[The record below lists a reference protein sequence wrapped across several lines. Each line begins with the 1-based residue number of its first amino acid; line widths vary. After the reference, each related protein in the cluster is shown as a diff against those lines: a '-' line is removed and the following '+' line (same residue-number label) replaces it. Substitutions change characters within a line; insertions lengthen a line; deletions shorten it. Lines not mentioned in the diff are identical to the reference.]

1 MKRLLQIAAAVLI
14 LGGGGC
20 GFGSLPGQLSRS
32 LLEHPDPETVRDGA
46 PAYLIMVDSLI
57 AAAPE
62 DGERLAAGARLYA
75 FYATT
80 FVDDPDRRR
89 RLTARAREYGFKAL
103 CARDERACDGF
114 TGSYQQLLASLNEF
128 NRADEVPALFA
139 MTVGWL
145 AWLQANSENWEAV
158 ADLPKIEALL
168 NRIVFLDE
176 SYQGGAAHK
185 LLGVL
190 LSLRPPALG
199 GRPEAAKFHF
209 ERTLELT
216 GGRDLAAKVEFA
228 RSYARSVY
236 DRELHDRLLR
246 EVLAADP
253 AVPGLTL
260 TNTLAQR
267 QARELLESADAYF

>member
-1 MKRLLQIAAAVLI
+1 MKRFRIIAAAALLFSLI
-14 LGGGGC
+14 GC
-20 GFGSLPGQLSRS
+20 GLGNLPGQLSLV
-32 LLEHPDPETVRDGA
+32 LLDHPDPETVRDGA
-46 PAYLIMVDSLI
+46 PAYLVMTDALI
-57 AAAPE
+57 AADPE
-62 DGERLAAGARLYA
+62 NSELLAAGARLYA
-75 FYATT
+75 FYAIT
-80 FVDDPDRRR
+80 FIEDPERRR
-89 RLTARAREYGFKAL
+89 RLAGRARDYGYRAL
-103 CARDERACDGF
+103 CAHEKTACHLVAGPYDLFQAGL
-114 TGSYQQLLASLNEF
+114 SEF

-145 AWLQANSENWEAV
+145 AWIQANSENWEAV
-158 ADLPKIEALL
+158 ADLPKVEALL

-176 SYQGGAAHK
+176 GYRGGAAHT

-209 ERTLELT
+209 ERSLELS
-216 GGRDLAAKVEFA
+216 GGRDLAVKVEFA
-228 RSYARSVY
+228 RSYARLVF

-253 AVPGLTL
+253 AAPGMTL

-267 QARELLESADAYF
+267 QARDLLKSAESYF